1 MRGDVDVAAVAELV
15 ADSTRATMLAALT
28 DGRALTAGELARR
41 ARVAPSTASGHL
53 ARLIAGGALTVERQ
67 GRHHYYRIAD
77 AGMIQVLQALAVLAT
92 VAPPRTLRES
102 DTLADVRRARACY
115 THLAGAI
122 GVALADALVAGGILS
137 EVADGYAVTDTG
149 AERFAAF
156 GLDLAPDAKRRVQFA
171 PHHIDWSERRH
182 HVAGAL
188 GAALFRRML
197 DLGWLRQ
204 VKGSRAVR
212 LTEAGKDG
220 LRDWFGMDASAW

>member
-53 ARLIAGGALTVERQ
+53 ARLTAGGALAVERQ

-77 AGMIQVLQALAVLAT
+77 AGVIQILQSLAALAP

-102 DTLADVRRARACY
+102 DTLADVRRARTCY
-115 THLAGAI
+115 THLAGAL

-137 EVADGYAVTDTG
+137 EVADGYAVTEAG
-149 AERFAAF
+149 ADCLAAF
-156 GLDLAPDAKRRVQFA
+156 GLDLAADSRRRIQFA

-197 DLGWLRQ
+197 GLGWLRR
-204 VKGSRAVR
+204 VRGSRAVR

-220 LRDWFGMDASAW
+220 LREWFGMDAAGW